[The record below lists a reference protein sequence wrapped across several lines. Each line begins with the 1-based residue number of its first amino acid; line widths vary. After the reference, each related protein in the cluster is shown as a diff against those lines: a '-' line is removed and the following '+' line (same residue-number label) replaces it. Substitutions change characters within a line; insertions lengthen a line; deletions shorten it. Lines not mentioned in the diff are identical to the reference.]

1 MAASMRAYLADEL
14 LARRTG
20 KAAVRAVVRDSRLS
34 GFQCVI
40 GARSKVFRLR
50 LRLRLRRGCVTLWRW
65 PMLSAEQVRTK
76 ALDLLRDLAAGRQLP
91 MPTPGAVPL
100 PKSLQPSACRGVRT
114 ICAAAS

>member
-50 LRLRLRRGCVTLWRW
+50 LRRGCVTLGGSSQPCCW
-65 PMLSAEQVRTK
+65 AVRYEYGIP
-76 ALDLLRDLAAGRQLP
+76 RH
-91 MPTPGAVPL
+91 
-100 PKSLQPSACRGVRT
+100 
-114 ICAAAS
+114 

>member
-50 LRLRLRRGCVTLWRW
+50 LRRGCVTLGGW

-100 PKSLQPSACRGVRT
+100 PKSLQPSACRGART

>member
-34 GFQCVI
+34 SFQCVI
-40 GARSKVFRLR
+40 GARSKVFR

-100 PKSLQPSACRGVRT
+100 PKSLQPSACRGART